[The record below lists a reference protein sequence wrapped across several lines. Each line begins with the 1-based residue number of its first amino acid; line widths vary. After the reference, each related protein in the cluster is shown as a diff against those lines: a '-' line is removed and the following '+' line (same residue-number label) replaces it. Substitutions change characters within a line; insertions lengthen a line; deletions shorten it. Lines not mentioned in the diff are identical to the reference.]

1 MGKNRNISKRLVH
14 EEFYKKMTQKILQKD
29 SIPPELYTKYSVKRG
44 LRNEDGSGV
53 LVGLTSIGDVHGYIF
68 DEGEKV
74 PDEGRLTYRGIKI
87 NDIVS
92 GFQAERRF
100 GFEEV
105 CFLLLFG
112 ELPTKG
118 QLDEFT
124 TVLGEKREL
133 PAGFTENMILK
144 NPSTNIMNK
153 LARSVLASY
162 SYDPDPDD
170 LSLANSLRQ
179 CLQLIA
185 WFPVMVAYG
194 YQAKRRY
201 HDGLSLFIH
210 TPDPQLSTA
219 ENFLT
224 MIRPDRQYTSLEA
237 EVLDLCLVIHAEHG
251 GGNNSTF
258 SIHVISST
266 ETDCYSTV
274 SAAVGSLKG
283 SKHGG
288 ANIKVWEMMSDL
300 KAHVSNWENEGKIID
315 YLKKILQK
323 KAFDRTG
330 LIYGMGHAV
339 YTVSDPR
346 AELLRSKAEFLAK
359 EKGREEEF
367 ALFQRVARLA
377 PDLFKAAKNSEK
389 AIAPNVDYFSGFVYD
404 MLNIPTALFTPI
416 FAISRIAGWSAHLIE
431 ERVSGGKIVRPAY
444 KNVVDRR
451 EYSPL
456 HQRN

>member
-1 MGKNRNISKRLVH
+1 MTDKEKSLLSGYTEKAETNNRIDATYYER
-14 EEFYKKMTQKILQKD
+14 FD
-29 SIPPELYTKYSVKRG
+29 VKRG
-44 LRNEDGSGV
+44 LRNSDGTGV
-53 LVGLTSIGDVHGYIF
+53 LVGVTNIGNVHGYIL
-68 DEGEKV
+68 DEKEKV
-74 PDEGRLTYRGIKI
+74 PVPGQLFYRGF
-87 NDIVS
+87 DLADLVT
-92 GFQAERRF
+92 GFQQDGRF
-100 GFEEV
+100 GFEEITY
-105 CFLLLFG
+105 LLIFG
-112 ELPTKG
+112 ELPNAAE
-118 QLDEFT
+118 LEEFASY
-124 TVLGEKREL
+124 LGSRRKL
-133 PAGFTENMILK
+133 PQHFTEDMILK
-144 NPSTNIMNK
+144 APSSNIMNK
-153 LARSVLASY
+153 LARSVLACY
-162 SYDPDPDD
+162 SYDPDSDD
-170 LSLANSLRQ
+170 LSLTNCLRQ

-201 HDGLSLFIH
+201 HDGMSLFIH

-224 MIRPDRQYTSLEA
+224 MIRADRQYTPLEA
-237 EVLDLCLVIHAEHG
+237 EILDLCLVIHAEHG

-288 ANIKVWEMMSDL
+288 ANIKVWQMMTDL
-300 KAHVSNWENEGKIID
+300 KSHVSHWENEGKIVD

-339 YTVSDPR
+339 YTLSDPR

-367 ALFQRVARLA
+367 ALLQRVARLV
-377 PDLFKAAKNSEK
+377 PELFRETKNSEK
-389 AIAPNVDYFSGFVYD
+389 ALAPNVDYYSGFVYD
-404 MLNIPTALFTPI
+404 MLDIPTALFTPI
-416 FAISRIAGWSAHLIE
+416 FAISRIAGWCAHLIE

-444 KNVVDRR
+444 KNVVDRN
-451 EYSPL
+451 EYTPL
-456 HQRN
+456 PQRN

>member
-1 MGKNRNISKRLVH
+1 MKEKEKGVLSGYTEKAQTNNRIDASYYER
-14 EEFYKKMTQKILQKD
+14 FD
-29 SIPPELYTKYSVKRG
+29 VKRG
-44 LRNEDGSGV
+44 LRNSDGTGV
-53 LVGLTSIGDVHGYIF
+53 LVGVTNVGNVHGYIL
-68 DEGEKV
+68 DEKEKV
-74 PDEGRLTYRGIKI
+74 PVPGQLFYRGF
-87 NDIVS
+87 DLADLVA
-92 GFQAERRF
+92 GFQQDGRF
-100 GFEEV
+100 GFEEIIH
-105 CFLLLFG
+105 LLLFG
-112 ELPTKG
+112 ELPNAAE
-118 QLDEFT
+118 LEEFARY
-124 TVLGEKREL
+124 LGSRRRL
-133 PAGFTENMILK
+133 PEHFTEDMILK
-144 NPSTNIMNK
+144 APSSNIMNK

-162 SYDPDPDD
+162 SYDPDPDN
-170 LSLANSLRQ
+170 LSLTNCLRQ

-224 MIRPDRQYTSLEA
+224 MIRADRQYTPLEA
-237 EVLDLCLVIHAEHG
+237 EILDLCLVIHAEHG

-288 ANIKVWEMMSDL
+288 ANIKVWDMMSDL